1 MGKLLRERSRE
12 EARNT
17 TRERKRA
24 ILEAATHSFLRL
36 PYAEVDLDAIGRR
49 AGLAK
54 GIVTL
59 YFETR
64 EVLFLRILRDML
76 DPWFESVIQELAAS
90 DDSLAPSDVAR
101 LIAGVLLERDDLT
114 RMMGLLPS
122 ALEQNVEVLTA
133 MDFMAWLRDRTDQ
146 VGRAL
151 ERRCPALQA
160 GGGIRFLVRLQIL
173 VAGAPRMAHV
183 SGMFAAAIHDV
194 APGINDDTRKEELE
208 RLVVAV
214 LADLTRD

>member
-1 MGKLLRERSRE
+1 MGKLLKERSRE
-12 EARNT
+12 ETRNT

-24 ILEAATHSFLRL
+24 ILEAATHFFLRL
-36 PYAEVDLDAIGRR
+36 PYADVDLDAIGRR
-49 AGLAK
+49 AGLPK

-64 EVLFLRILRDML
+64 EVLFLRILKDTL
-76 DPWFESVIQELAAS
+76 DPWFESVLRELTAS

-101 LIAGVLLERDDLT
+101 LIARMLLDRDDLT
-114 RMMGLLPS
+114 RMLGLLPS
-122 ALEQNVEVLTA
+122 ALEHNVEDMPA
-133 MDFMAWLRDRTDQ
+133 MDFVTWLRERTDKA
-146 VGRAL
+146 GRAL

-160 GGGIRFLVRLQIL
+160 GGGVRFLLRLQIL
-173 VAGAPRMAHV
+173 VAGAPRMAHI

-194 APGINDDTRKEELE
+194 APGITDDARRKELE

-214 LADLTRD
+214 LADLTMH